1 VATEL
6 WVESHELATPG
17 KRLTWHLS
25 HFHLKAS
32 QCHFAGKPL
41 AGTNSQ
47 SNAGDLN
54 RDTRALTFQIVC
66 QGATRW
72 GSRRTGAEKEKC
84 LVLVWWARAPALR
97 MFPRAEGGRR
107 GRLQAW
113 GTGRLL
119 ERGCAGGLWCR
130 ELFWRCVLI

>member
-1 VATEL
+1 MYLQGVHTTPPMVATEESRATEL

-47 SNAGDLN
+47 S
-54 RDTRALTFQIVC
+54 T
-66 QGATRW
+66 
-72 GSRRTGAEKEKC
+72 
-84 LVLVWWARAPALR
+84 
-97 MFPRAEGGRR
+97 
-107 GRLQAW
+107 LQ
-113 GTGRLL
+113 R
-119 ERGCAGGLWCR
+119 
-130 ELFWRCVLI
+130 